1 MKANYLNEKM
11 SYLIAD
17 NLSQSAPNWK
27 LWFNPSS
34 APCWEGKREE
44 SHSGLRYRE
53 FNRESKSHVD
63 KQSKTKQRIHC
74 QQEGSAILRTAGMSP
89 RAVGSDGISTPSL
102 CPAAGRSRKHPGTA
116 SPAHKNTPVLLC
128 LQHKHKTQPCTCSC
142 GKKISS
148 TPAKVMPRSVPCGPP
163 GSVNVISTSETGCI
177 AVMKSIYSLQ
187 LQCAV
192 ETWQKSKTNKS

>member
-1 MKANYLNEKM
+1 M

-63 KQSKTKQRIHC
+63 KQSKAKQNKEFIASRRAQPSSG
-74 QQEGSAILRTAGMSP
+74 QQGCHPELWDQMGSAPPACALLQGGAENTLAPPALLTKTPLCYRASSTNTKHSP
-89 RAVGSDGISTPSL
+89 V
-102 CPAAGRSRKHPGTA
+102 PA
-116 SPAHKNTPVLLC
+116 PV
-128 LQHKHKTQPCTCSC
+128 
-142 GKKISS
+142 GKKL
-148 TPAKVMPRSVPCGPP
+148 TLPQP
-163 GSVNVISTSETGCI
+163 
-177 AVMKSIYSLQ
+177 KSCPEVSPVVLQ
-187 LQCAV
+187 DL
-192 ETWQKSKTNKS
+192 